1 MDQKIGRQEMQWSGL
16 ATASRERGGAPVVTT
31 VTTKQ
36 KAALPRFEGWCWW
49 LEEVAVMVE

>member
-16 ATASRERGGAPVVTT
+16 ATTSRERGSALVVTA

-36 KAALPRFEGWCWW
+36 KAALPRFEGWRWW

>member
-1 MDQKIGRQEMQWSGL
+1 MQWSGL
-16 ATASRERGGAPVVTT
+16 ATTSRERGSALVVTA